1 MAKTGLSYYQ
11 ADTDRF
17 QDIKVKRLKKRYGC
31 EGYAVFQYIQNEIYR
46 VEGCYI
52 RFTDDQLFDVSEYW
66 CIDEDRVEAII
77 EYCAEV
83 ELFDAITWRTKRVLT
98 SVDIQQRYIDIC
110 RRAKKKIL
118 IPEDILLIELQD
130 APAVSGTNP
139 NPLPL
144 FTGQQIDTKT
154 GETHYG
160 VPKLLNTD
168 ETATGKHL
176 PADNSV
182 PPEATDQPQTA
193 QSAPPNRKQIPRNS
207 AEKPDI
213 PRNSAGNGN
222 KTNKSKVNSSSIP
235 QTIPRTSE
243 EEEHAS
249 PFSSPGKDHI
259 GESSPDE
266 YRLKLEHLLSVCRS
280 MGCAQN
286 DWRQIQMLKGI
297 AEADSPIWGL
307 MEEVRHSGGRYS
319 FNQHVLQS
327 LRALVISGRL
337 EVMQA
342 TPEAALSDGEMRR
355 LLMGIGVASY
365 EIEDICAAATGKEQA
380 LKEAIDAVR
389 RSKGKILMP
398 GIFIRSRLKN
408 AEEQKRRKTA

>member
-66 CIDEDRVEAII
+66 CIDEDRVETII

-176 PADNSV
+176 PTDSSAPS
-182 PPEATDQPQTA
+182 EAAVQPQTEQA
-193 QSAPPNRKQIPRNS
+193 DPPNPMQIPRNS
-207 AEKPDI
+207 AGKPET
-213 PRNSAGNGN
+213 PRNSAENDN
-222 KTNKSKVNSSSIP
+222 KSNKSKVNSSSIP
-235 QTIPRTSE
+235 QTVPRTSE
-243 EEEHAS
+243 EEDHAS
-249 PFSSPGKDHI
+249 PFSSPGKNI
-259 GESSPDE
+259 GQSSPDA

>member
-83 ELFDAITWRTKRVLT
+83 ELFEAITWRTKRVLT

-118 IPEDILLIELQD
+118 IPEDILLIEWQV
-130 APAVSGTNP
+130 APVASGTNP

-144 FTGQQIDTKT
+144 FNGQQIDTKT

-160 VPKLLNTD
+160 VPKLLNTN
-168 ETATGKHL
+168 ETTTDTHL
-176 PADNSV
+176 PADSSA
-182 PPEATDQPQTA
+182 PSKASEQPQTA
-193 QSAPPNRKQIPRNS
+193 QADPPNPKQIPQNSAGKPETPRNS
-207 AEKPDI
+207 AEND
-213 PRNSAGNGN
+213 N
-222 KTNKSKVNSSSIP
+222 KSNKSKVNSSSIP
-235 QTIPRTSE
+235 QTVSRTSDE
-243 EEEHAS
+243 EDHAS
-249 PFSSPGKDHI
+249 PFSSGKNHI
-259 GESSPDE
+259 SESSPDA
-266 YRLKLEHLLSVCRS
+266 YRLKLEHLSGVCRS

-297 AEADSPIWGL
+297 AEVDSPIWGL

-342 TPEAALSDGEMRR
+342 TPEAALSDREMRR

-365 EIEDICAAATGKEQA
+365 EIEDICAAAAGKEQA

>member
-66 CIDEDRVEAII
+66 CIDEDRVETII

-98 SVDIQQRYIDIC
+98 SIDIQQRYIDIC

-118 IPEDILLIELQD
+118 IPEDILLIEWQD

-144 FTGQQIDTKT
+144 FNGQQIDTKT

-168 ETATGKHL
+168 ETATDKHL
-176 PADNSV
+176 PTDSSA
-182 PPEATDQPQTA
+182 PPKAADQPQTA
-193 QSAPPNRKQIPRNS
+193 KAAPPNPMQIPRNS
-207 AEKPDI
+207 AGKPET
-213 PRNSAGNGN
+213 PRNSAENDN

-235 QTIPRTSE
+235 QTVPRTSE
-243 EEEHAS
+243 EEDHAS
-249 PFSSPGKDHI
+249 PDA
-259 GESSPDE
+259 

-297 AEADSPIWGL
+297 AEADSPIWRL

-342 TPEAALSDGEMRR
+342 TPEAALTDGEMRR

>member
-83 ELFDAITWRTKRVLT
+83 ELFEAITWHTKRVLT

-118 IPEDILLIELQD
+118 IPEDILLIEWQD
-130 APAVSGTNP
+130 APAASGTNS

-144 FTGQQIDTKT
+144 FNGQQIDTKT

-160 VPKLLNTD
+160 VPKLLNTN
-168 ETATGKHL
+168 ETTTDTHL
-176 PADNSV
+176 PADSSA
-182 PPEATDQPQTA
+182 PSKASAQPQTA
-193 QSAPPNRKQIPRNS
+193 QTNPSNPKQIPQNSAGKPETPRNS
-207 AEKPDI
+207 AEND
-213 PRNSAGNGN
+213 N
-222 KTNKSKVNSSSIP
+222 KSNKSKVNSSSIP
-235 QTIPRTSE
+235 QTVSRTSDE
-243 EEEHAS
+243 EDHAS
-249 PFSSPGKDHI
+249 PFTSGKNYI
-259 GESSPDE
+259 SESSPDA
-266 YRLKLEHLLSVCRS
+266 YRLKLEHLSGVCRS

-297 AEADSPIWGL
+297 AEVDSPIWGL

-342 TPEAALSDGEMRR
+342 TPEAALSDREMRR

-365 EIEDICAAATGKEQA
+365 EIEDICAAAAGKEQA

>member
-1 MAKTGLSYYQ
+1 MAKAGLSYYQ

-66 CIDEDRVEAII
+66 CIDEERVEAII

-130 APAVSGTNP
+130 APAASGTKP
-139 NPLPL
+139 TPLPL

-160 VPKLLNTD
+160 VPKLLKTD
-168 ETATGKHL
+168 ETATDKHL
-176 PADNSV
+176 TTDSNAPSRIA
-182 PPEATDQPQTA
+182 DQPQTA
-193 QSAPPNRKQIPRNS
+193 QADQPKPMQIPRNS
-207 AEKPDI
+207 AGKPET
-213 PRNSAGNGN
+213 PRNSAENDH

-235 QTIPRTSE
+235 PTVPRTSE
-243 EEEHAS
+243 EEDTAS
-249 PFSSPGKDHI
+249 PLSSSEKATD
-259 GESSPDE
+259 ESSPDEE

-297 AEADSPIWGL
+297 AADDSPIWGL

-319 FNQHVLQS
+319 FNGHVLQS

-342 TPEAALSDGEMRR
+342 TPEAALTDGEMRR
-355 LLMGIGVASY
+355 SLMGIGVASY
-365 EIEDICAAATGKEQA
+365 EIEGICAAAAGKEQA